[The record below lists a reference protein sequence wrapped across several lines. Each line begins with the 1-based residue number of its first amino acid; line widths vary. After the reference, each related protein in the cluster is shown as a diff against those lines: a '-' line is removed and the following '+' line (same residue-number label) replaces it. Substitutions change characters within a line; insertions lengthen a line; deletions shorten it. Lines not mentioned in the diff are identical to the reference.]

1 MAFVITI
8 LKNQS
13 YSSHEFTVPKLFNK
27 SYLTKY
33 LEICFRSEPANTS
46 IHTHILNEHN
56 NLNLN
61 LFPANSF
68 YNMLTTINDNKRK
81 NDQNVQTQQSKQISK
96 SLLSN
101 LPSEFH
107 VYLCLNCRLFFKS
120 DSSFSHNCWN
130 IMETLENNAKSDKTK
145 NANRNNS
152 NNANYFSPVYLKF
165 NVSKFLLN
173 SKLKNASQNQNSNNS
188 DVSRNQE
195 SPDNTP
201 EIVQE
206 EPLVNSC

>member
-1 MAFVITI
+1 
-8 LKNQS
+8 
-13 YSSHEFTVPKLFNK
+13 
-27 SYLTKY
+27 
-33 LEICFRSEPANTS
+33 
-46 IHTHILNEHN
+46 
-56 NLNLN
+56 
-61 LFPANSF
+61 
-68 YNMLTTINDNKRK
+68 
-81 NDQNVQTQQSKQISK
+81 
-96 SLLSN
+96 
-101 LPSEFH
+101 
-107 VYLCLNCRLFFKS
+107 
-120 DSSFSHNCWN
+120 
-130 IMETLENNAKSDKTK
+130 METLENNAKSDKTK